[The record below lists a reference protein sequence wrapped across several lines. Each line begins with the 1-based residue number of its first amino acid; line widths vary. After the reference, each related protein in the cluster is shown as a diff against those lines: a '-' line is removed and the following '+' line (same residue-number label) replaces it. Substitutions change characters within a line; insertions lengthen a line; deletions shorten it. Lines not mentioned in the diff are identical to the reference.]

1 MLISNPTAL
10 ACRQGA
16 ERLIRAPRSLQT
28 AVRSVMARAAG
39 AEFRWGTAVP
49 RLHPPVVDD
58 RKIVG
63 IDETTTT
70 IADYWPYA
78 ATLFDYIR
86 RDL

>member
-1 MLISNPTAL
+1 
-10 ACRQGA
+10 
-16 ERLIRAPRSLQT
+16 
-28 AVRSVMARAAG
+28 MARAAG